1 MTKRKKQRKIDKRKL
16 KIEQTACHKKP
27 TPDRTHATRNLHRT
41 KRMPQETYT
50 GQNACHKKPTP
61 DSVRSHDVIMRTQAV
76 FIQM

>member
-1 MTKRKKQRKIDKRKL
+1 
-16 KIEQTACHKKP
+16 
-27 TPDRTHATRNLHRT
+27 
-41 KRMPQETYT
+41 MPQETYT